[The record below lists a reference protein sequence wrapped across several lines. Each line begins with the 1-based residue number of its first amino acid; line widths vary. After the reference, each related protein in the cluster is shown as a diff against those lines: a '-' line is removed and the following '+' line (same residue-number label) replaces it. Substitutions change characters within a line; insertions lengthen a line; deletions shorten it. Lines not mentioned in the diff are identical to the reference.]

1 MKKRFRIVETHEV
14 KVYSY
19 VTCHTL
25 EEAEQLFID
34 GDGEPDFD
42 KLITTEYVDQDCDSI
57 WEVGA

>member
-25 EEAEQLFID
+25 EEAEELFGD
-34 GDGEPDFD
+34 GNGEPDFED
-42 KLITTEYVDQDCDSI
+42 IITSEYVDQDYETVL
-57 WEVGA
+57 EVP